1 MQNDFLSVLDKANK
15 LYKGQN
21 KIHCPYL
28 SLDVILNSDGF
39 NHLQNKRNREP
50 RNIDEQILK

>member
-39 NHLQNKRNREP
+39 NHL
-50 RNIDEQILK
+50 